1 MQEYSWID
9 ARREDQ
15 KIQCFRGAFMTFSI
29 VYDGLFLRK
38 WLETF
43 GRLLF
48 LKKIFPSHEM
58 FDRGITSICLIHFF
72 HSGVTS
78 DHDMSISFGN
88 RNSVMT
94 KVFEFF
100 LKSATL
106 PNLVDTRVLLQW
118 RYKFINLWC
127 DQCEGI

>member
-1 MQEYSWID
+1 MQEYSWIY

-15 KIQCFRGAFMTFSI
+15 KIQCSRGAFMTLWI

-43 GRLLF
+43 GCLLF

-58 FDRGITSICLIHFF
+58 FDRGITSICFIHFF
-72 HSGVTS
+72 HSAVTS
-78 DHDMSISFGN
+78 DHDMSISFRN

-100 LKSATL
+100 LKSAS
-106 PNLVDTRVLLQW
+106 NLVDTRVLLQW